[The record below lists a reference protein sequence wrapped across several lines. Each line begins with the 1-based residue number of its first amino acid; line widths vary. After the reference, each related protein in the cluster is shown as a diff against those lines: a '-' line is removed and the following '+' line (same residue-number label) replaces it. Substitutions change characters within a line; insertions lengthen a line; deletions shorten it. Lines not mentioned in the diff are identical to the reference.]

1 MIASKKDY
9 NYYLEADRLALGIAR
24 KRPLLFFD
32 EVWRFERL
40 LRKVEYYKNCKKS
53 ALWKPYYYLLYFFLH
68 RAQIKLGFYIHP
80 NCFGAGL
87 SISHPG
93 TIIVNGNARIGSN
106 CRLHDCV
113 VIGTEAGYSD
123 RAPTIGDN
131 VYIGPGAKIYG
142 KIMVANGVAIGAN
155 SVVNKSIDEPN
166 VTVAGVPAKKVSN
179 SGSKGLIIEATDL
192 IKNME
197 GGV

>member
-1 MIASKKDY
+1 M
-9 NYYLEADRLALGIAR
+9 
-24 KRPLLFFD
+24 
-32 EVWRFERL
+32 
-40 LRKVEYYKNCKKS
+40 
-53 ALWKPYYYLLYFFLH
+53 
-68 RAQIKLGFYIHP
+68 
-80 NCFGAGL
+80 
-87 SISHPG
+87 
-93 TIIVNGNARIGSN
+93 
-106 CRLHDCV
+106 
-113 VIGTEAGYSD
+113 
-123 RAPTIGDN
+123 
-131 VYIGPGAKIYG
+131 YG